1 MKSNLHKLDRVL
13 RIAVAAVLAYLLY
26 GGQIEG
32 VAGTIATVVA
42 IIFALTS
49 VINFCPLYAA
59 MGISTKEK

>member
-13 RIAVAAVLAYLLY
+13 RIIVAVVVGLLY
-26 GGQIEG
+26 FNGTLEG
-32 VAGTIATVVA
+32 TLGTIFIVVA
-42 IIFALTS
+42 TIFALTS